1 MSSSNMQ
8 ATKSRREV
16 MNASFGIRLF
26 SICLALLIF
35 SSLQVRAQR
44 SAAVKSKP
52 PDTSTSVSPEQQDA
66 IDLLRT
72 LAQNLKTESDKL
84 SAAKLQARIAN
95 ELWLYDESFARDTF
109 RWAFEA
115 ATQPIPEGLPET
127 KQSAYIVKQ
136 AQTLN
141 DVLTKFGLHDGPRAQ
156 AWLKSFESERLIK
169 NPSAKTNT
177 THFELL
183 MQVALQS
190 AATNT
195 DQAFKLGVLAL
206 SGNVVPTGFPQLLF
220 AVSNQD
226 PKLSNELLRTA
237 IATLRRQGYVHD
249 PSLIAMSNYLF
260 SPNGELRSAL
270 NLVEAELLANY
281 FVDAAWRQ
289 PGGEG
294 TPLSPSS
301 ASLYS
306 LLETRATPVVT
317 RYTPNRLPELH
328 GQMSRMASGL
338 TAEQAQRTNL
348 LRTTQQ
354 QQDTV
359 SGRNDYSLDE
369 QIARAEKEKD
379 LQVRDALYNSIAH
392 TLMRQDTEKAL
403 AVTGK
408 IDDKDLRM
416 TTEDDVNLVKIQQC
430 FHSKSYDEARQTS
443 EKLNNSVFRAKVLV
457 QLAAKI
463 LSDSKD
469 GSRAGELLAE
479 ATRAALKSDDSA
491 DKVLALLH
499 TVAQYARFDTI
510 QAFDSLNTAIATL
523 NRMKTEKEPVRSV
536 LVKPAL
542 LRIKSYTVLNGTEM
556 TTTND
561 ATLESIDF
569 NEVRLLV
576 IQDYMQ
582 SRLAANKIEQPLQRA
597 SYLTAV
603 ATTALKAQS
612 RSPLATSKN

>member
-1 MSSSNMQ
+1 
-8 ATKSRREV
+8 
-16 MNASFGIRLF
+16 MNGSFGIRLF
-26 SICLALLIF
+26 SLSLVLLIF
-35 SSLQVRAQR
+35 SSLEIKAQR
-44 SAAVKSKP
+44 SANVRSRQ
-52 PDTSTSVSPEQQDA
+52 PDSVTSFSPDQQDA

-72 LAQNLKTESDKL
+72 LARSLKTESDKPA
-84 SAAKLQARIAN
+84 AAKLQARIADG
-95 ELWLYDESFARDTF
+95 LWQFDESFARDTF

-115 ATQPIPEGLPET
+115 ASQPIPEGLPET

-136 AQTLN
+136 AQALN
-141 DVLTKFGLHDGPRAQ
+141 DVLMKFGAHDGPRAQ
-156 AWLKSFESERLIK
+156 AWLKSFETERLSK
-169 NPSAKTNT
+169 NPSAKAVTSQ
-177 THFELL
+177 FEVL
-183 MQVALQS
+183 MQVALQW

-195 DQAFKLGVLAL
+195 DQAAKLGTLCL

-220 AVSNQD
+220 AVANQD
-226 PKLSNELLRTA
+226 PKLSDELLRTA
-237 IATLRRQGYVHD
+237 IGTLRRQGYVHD
-249 PSLIAMSNYLF
+249 PALIAISNYLF
-260 SPNGELRSAL
+260 LPNGELHRAS
-270 NLVEAELLANY
+270 NLPEAELLANY
-281 FVDAAWRQ
+281 FVDAAWHQ

-306 LLETRATPVVT
+306 LLETLAVPAVT
-317 RYTPNRLPELH
+317 RYTPNRLPELR

-338 TAEQAQRTNL
+338 TTEQVQRANL
-348 LRTTQQ
+348 LRATQQ
-354 QQDTV
+354 QQNTV
-359 SGRNDYSLDE
+359 STRNDYSLDE

-392 TLMRQDTEKAL
+392 ALMRQDAEKAL
-403 AVTGK
+403 TIAGK
-408 IDDKDLRM
+408 IDDQDQRII
-416 TTEDDVNLVKIQQC
+416 TEDDINLVKIQQY
-430 FHSKSYDEARQTS
+430 FYARSYDEARQTS
-443 EKLNNSVFRAKVLV
+443 VKLNNSVFRAKVLV
-457 QLAAKI
+457 QLASKI
-463 LSDSKD
+463 LSESKD

-479 ATRAALKSDDSA
+479 ATKVVLKSDDSA

-499 TVAQYARFDTI
+499 TVEQYARFDTI
-510 QAFDSLNTAIATL
+510 QAFDALNTTIATL

-536 LVKPAL
+536 LVKPTL

-569 NEVRLLV
+569 NQIRSLV

-603 ATTALKAQS
+603 ASAALMGHGRNGFVTDQ
-612 RSPLATSKN
+612 R